1 MIVIIMFLWSLTLFS
16 ASQVVFKVA
25 DRNSVAK
32 KPSTRLS
39 DNVKD
44 IEENVINTNA
54 KAVKWNEDNKMK
66 KKKYFYTGR
75 EERGETLPQVATN
88 VIRDGQSL
96 HDRKLVKD
104 KMLSDEE
111 SKIYFYTTTKLMDQ
125 SNNNQNFRT
134 YNYRSDGDQEESILE
149 KFSSS
154 SGLSVSLSV
163 SYILL
168 STLACLSVNF

>member
-1 MIVIIMFLWSLTLFS
+1 M
-16 ASQVVFKVA
+16 FKVA
-25 DRNSVAK
+25 DKNAAK
-32 KPSTRLS
+32 RPSARLS
-39 DNVKD
+39 DNVKS

-54 KAVKWNEDNKMK
+54 KAVKWNEEKSLK

-75 EERGETLPQVATN
+75 EDREELSS
-88 VIRDGQSL
+88 QSL
-96 HDRKLVKD
+96 RDTQAKD

-111 SKIYFYTTTKLMDQ
+111 SKIYFYTTTKFMDQ
-125 SNNNQNFRT
+125 SNLNNNNQNFRT

-154 SGLSVSLSV
+154 AAPPLLSV
-163 SYILL
+163 SYIILV

>member
-1 MIVIIMFLWSLTLFS
+1 M
-16 ASQVVFKVA
+16 A
-25 DRNSVAK
+25 DKNAAK
-32 KPSTRLS
+32 KPSARLS
-39 DNVKD
+39 DNVKS
-44 IEENVINTNA
+44 IEETVINTNA
-54 KAVKWNEDNKMK
+54 KAVKWNEEKSMT

-75 EERGETLPQVATN
+75 EESNA
-88 VIRDGQSL
+88 IRDDLSSQSL
-96 HDRKLVKD
+96 RDRQAKD

-111 SKIYFYTTTKLMDQ
+111 SKIYFYTTTKFMDQ

-154 SGLSVSLSV
+154 SAGLSVARPGDILSV

-168 STLACLSVNF
+168 VSTLACLSVNF